1 MILSVQKCPAMIM
14 IWDLGLVT
22 IPLRILKEKLLLYHH
37 MSCLPDSALAK
48 KIMMT
53 QERLNYP
60 SLKNEISHFL
70 SKYEVVNVNSFSK
83 ATWRNLVRKKITEM
97 NRNYLIEWSRSY
109 KKLDYL
115 SLANEEFGLKEYFT
129 ILGLDQA
136 RLKFRERAKCI
147 KTCKVHFPSDWRN
160 IKQCLNVSI
169 VMKSI
174 LVLVTG

>member
-70 SKYEVVNVNSFSK
+70 SKYEVVNIDSFWK
-83 ATWRNLVRKKITEM
+83 ATWRNLVRKKITEI
-97 NRNYLIEWSRSY
+97 NRNYLIE
-109 KKLDYL
+109 
-115 SLANEEFGLKEYFT
+115 
-129 ILGLDQA
+129 
-136 RLKFRERAKCI
+136 
-147 KTCKVHFPSDWRN
+147 
-160 IKQCLNVSI
+160 
-169 VMKSI
+169 
-174 LVLVTG
+174 